1 MKNKKRS
8 AEATPTAAN
17 LTPHRRSDDFAK
29 GIERCQPNAFA
40 ERLIRVTGVDYAN
53 KDDLLSG
60 DGSLKHGGRYN
71 PKGAFRAIYGS
82 LELDTATAELLA
94 HHRRQGRPDPEAD
107 VFPFV
112 AVSLEVEVERLLD
125 LTNATVRR
133 TLKVRKKDLV
143 GDWQAMQDLGQEAL
157 TQALGRMA
165 HAAGYQGLLVPSAAK
180 PGGRNVVLF
189 RDKVA
194 KNRLRIIRKH
204 KLPKKT

>member
-1 MKNKKRS
+1 MTTKR
-8 AEATPTAAN
+8 
-17 LTPHRRSDDFAK
+17 L
-29 GIERCQPNAFA
+29 
-40 ERLIRVTGVDYAN
+40 VTGVDYAN
-53 KDDLLSG
+53 QDDLLSG

-71 PKGAFRAIYGS
+71 PKGAFRVIYGS

-112 AVSLEVEVERLLD
+112 AVSLEAEVERLLD

-143 GDWQAMQDLGQEAL
+143 GDWQSMQDLGQEAL
-157 TQALGRMA
+157 TQALGRMG
-165 HAAGYQGLLVPSAAK
+165 HAASYQGLLVPSAAK

-194 KNRLRIIRKH
+194 NSQLPIIREH